1 MEGDILKIQINYDNL
16 FDVMFDCYSII
27 DDKGYVIY
35 MNEKMQKNVLCYRIG
50 DNCFLKHDEKL
61 SNLNKALTDVIE
73 NGIVNKLELE
83 LFDKIYS
90 IVIFPINNKLNNRHD
105 VIQLFNDITY
115 KKQLTNELNY
125 KNKLL
130 TDDINFAKN
139 MQTRMLPVKEIYNG
153 LKLDYIYKPSEM
165 LSGDYFDVFKIDDNR
180 TGIYICDVVGHG
192 VSASLLTMFVRQS
205 VRTLSRTRSNINSIM
220 KELHKMFLSLNID
233 SDKYFSIFFGI
244 YEKNNKEYYYVN
256 AGQNTVP
263 MVLSDGKIKMLKA
276 KGYPIC
282 NLFDLVSY
290 EVYKIDLK
298 IGDKLLFYTD
308 GILEAKNGKNEEF
321 GEEKIK
327 EIFLKNHNI
336 LNDIYYDVNNFIT
349 EKLKDDCALMLLEVV
364 D

>member
-1 MEGDILKIQINYDNL
+1 MHDDRLKIQFNYDNL
-16 FDVMFDCYSII
+16 CDVMFDCYSVI
-27 DDKGYVIY
+27 DDKGYILH
-35 MNEKMQKNVLCYRIG
+35 MNNKMKQNFRFYHVG
-50 DNCFLKHDEKL
+50 DNFFLRKDEKL
-61 SNLNKALTDVIE
+61 SILKKALKEVIE
-73 NGIVNKLELE
+73 SGIVNKLELE
-83 LFDKIYS
+83 FNNKIYNT
-90 IVIFPINNKLNNRHD
+90 VISPINKKQNNNHN
-105 VIQLFNDITY
+105 IILLFNDITY
-115 KKQLTNELNY
+115 KKQLTKELNY

-130 TDDINFAKN
+130 TNDIKFAKN

-165 LSGDYFDVFKIDDNR
+165 LSGDFFDVFKIDDNR

-244 YEKNNKEYYYVN
+244 YEKNTKEYYYVN

-263 MVLSDGKIKMLKA
+263 MVLSNGKIKMLKA

-290 EVYKIDLK
+290 EVYRIELE

-308 GILEAKNGKNEEF
+308 GIVEAKNSKNEEF
-321 GEEKIK
+321 GEERIK
-327 EIFLKNHNI
+327 QIYLEDNNI
-336 LNDIYYDVNNFIT
+336 LNEICFNVNNHIT